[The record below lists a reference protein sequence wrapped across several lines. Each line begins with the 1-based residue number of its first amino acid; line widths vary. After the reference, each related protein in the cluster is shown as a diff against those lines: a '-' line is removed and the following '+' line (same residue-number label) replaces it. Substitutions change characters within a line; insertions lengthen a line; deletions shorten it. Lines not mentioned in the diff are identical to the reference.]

1 MIELKNINK
10 EGLENLNLVIESGDI
25 IAVKGDNATEKSRLL
40 RIISL
45 AEKADSGD
53 ILINDKNIEGLS
65 SPAKLKLKNDSF
77 SFIFPNVMLMP
88 TLTAFDAIL
97 QPIAHRGITM
107 ENHKRGM
114 FLLEAVGLKNH
125 EHTLAK
131 DLSVF
136 EKKKL
141 AIATSLIQKPL
152 VVLADN
158 PTQGLSVEETSEFYN
173 LLIKLLKDESISL
186 VSSIDEN
193 VPTEIFNKTKNI

>member
-10 EGLENLNLVIESGDI
+10 EGLENLNLLIESGDI

-53 ILINDKNIEGLS
+53 ILIDDKNIESLS

-114 FLLEAVGLKNH
+114 LLLEAVGLKNN

-173 LLIKLLKDESISL
+173 LLLKLLKDESISL
-186 VSSIDEN
+186 VASIDKT
-193 VPTEIFNKTKNI
+193 VPTEIFNKTQNI

>member
-10 EGLENLNLVIESGDI
+10 DGLENLNLVIESGNI

-45 AEKADSGD
+45 AEKADGGD
-53 ILINDKNIEGLS
+53 ILIDDKNIESLS

-88 TLTAFDAIL
+88 TLTTFDAIL

-114 FLLEAVGLKNH
+114 FLLEAVDLKNH

-141 AIATSLIQKPL
+141 SIATSLIQKPL

-158 PTQGLSVEETSEFYN
+158 PTQGLSSEETSEFYN

-186 VSSIDEN
+186 VASIDETI
-193 VPTEIFNKTKNI
+193 PTEIFNKTQNI